1 MDNKFK
7 VGMIL
12 ENPIRQFSKII
23 SRKNGVYGLSEW
35 SNRINAEKATV
46 AYIHLNI
53 YGLQYAN
60 VRVVETGKGKSK
72 PNDTINIEK
81 ISEPEIKP
89 VKEIKTKAK
98 TKIIKAKTK
107 TVKAKKEKKTSKSK
121 K

>member
-23 SRKNGVYGLSEW
+23 SHKNGVYGLSEW

-60 VRVVETGKGKSK
+60 VRIIEVKKGKSK

-89 VKEIKTKAK
+89 VKEIKTKGK
-98 TKIIKAKTK
+98 TKTK